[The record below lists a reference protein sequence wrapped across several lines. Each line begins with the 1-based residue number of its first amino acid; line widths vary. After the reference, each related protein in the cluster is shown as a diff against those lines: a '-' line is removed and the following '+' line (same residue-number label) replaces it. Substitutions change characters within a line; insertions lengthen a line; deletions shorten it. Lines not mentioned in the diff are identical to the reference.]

1 MSAYY
6 TYILYWLIGSIP
18 AKLEGLKIWTRYETF
33 DQKVQLVETGS
44 AVFLWFAFWLA
55 VKSRST
61 VISWAHLQPSAD
73 GSGDPLLLPLGDIIV
88 IYYIFVWANKDYT
101 NYSLSKNSEARL
113 SSILASLHWLLVNW
127 FGDFFLWNLRPFLG
141 SHQAVFQ
148 LSWHRLR
155 VTWGPQPKLLW
166 SSCSLSW
173 GPRAMGLLLSGHARF
188 EAVSLLPAFFE
199 LPVVW
204 LLWRSFKWAAL
215 LHWVGHVTVSS
226 VELTSNSISCKIY
239 NSFLARSDSICSVS
253 STFLSFCCLL
263 LCLRNF

>member
-33 DQKVQLVETGS
+33 DQKVQLVEIGS

-55 VKSRST
+55 VKSHST
-61 VISWAHLQPSAD
+61 VISWAHVQPSAD

-88 IYYIFVWANKDYT
+88 IYYIFVWANKD
-101 NYSLSKNSEARL
+101 
-113 SSILASLHWLLVNW
+113 
-127 FGDFFLWNLRPFLG
+127 WNLRPFLG

-148 LSWHRLR
+148 LSWHRLL
-155 VTWGPQPKLLW
+155 VTWGLQPKLFW

-173 GPRAMGLLLSGHARF
+173 GPRAMGLLLSGRARF

-199 LPVVW
+199 LPVV
-204 LLWRSFKWAAL
+204 
-215 LHWVGHVTVSS
+215 
-226 VELTSNSISCKIY
+226 
-239 NSFLARSDSICSVS
+239 
-253 STFLSFCCLL
+253 
-263 LCLRNF
+263 